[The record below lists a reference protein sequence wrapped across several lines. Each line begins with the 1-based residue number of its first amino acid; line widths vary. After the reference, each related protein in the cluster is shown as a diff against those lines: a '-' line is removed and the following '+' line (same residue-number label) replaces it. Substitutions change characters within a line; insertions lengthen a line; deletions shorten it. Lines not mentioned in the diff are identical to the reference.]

1 MITIIKD
8 IWEDTRPKI
17 FEVAKN
23 EQSSALKALYEESTS
38 CVSEGSYISQP
49 KVPVHKMYTYSFSRK
64 QSIICSDDACAF
76 APRYSHCNEYKQ
88 NCYFY

>member
-38 CVSEGSYISQP
+38 CVSEG
-49 KVPVHKMYTYSFSRK
+49 T
-64 QSIICSDDACAF
+64 
-76 APRYSHCNEYKQ
+76 
-88 NCYFY
+88 